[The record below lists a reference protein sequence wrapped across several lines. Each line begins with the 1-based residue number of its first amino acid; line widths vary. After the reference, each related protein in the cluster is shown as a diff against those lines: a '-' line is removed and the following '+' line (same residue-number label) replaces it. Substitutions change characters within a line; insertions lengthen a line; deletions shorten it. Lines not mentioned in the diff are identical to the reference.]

1 MSIWAK
7 LRVALGV
14 AFLLFIGYTGITGG
28 LQQVSEAATL
38 GQRIQTG
45 TQFVFGALA
54 VAVLATL
61 VARRRWARPAL
72 LAWGAMLSSSA
83 ALATVAW
90 GGTGVLP
97 AVAAFVATALIA
109 WITFWAVTPAI
120 KHSPT

>member
-1 MSIWAK
+1 VSVWAK

-45 TQFVFGALA
+45 TQFIFGALA
-54 VAVLATL
+54 VAVLGTL

-72 LAWGAMLSSSA
+72 LAWGAVLSSSA

-90 GGTGVLP
+90 GGTGLLP
-97 AVAAFVATALIA
+97 AVAAFVATVVIALV
-109 WITFWAVTPAI
+109 TFWAVTPAI
-120 KHSPT
+120 NLPPT